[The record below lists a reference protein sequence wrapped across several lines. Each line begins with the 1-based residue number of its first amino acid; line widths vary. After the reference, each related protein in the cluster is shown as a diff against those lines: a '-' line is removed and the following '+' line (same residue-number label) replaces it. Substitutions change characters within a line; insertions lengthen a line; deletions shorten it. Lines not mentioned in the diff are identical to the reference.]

1 VSIRLLFIIFLLAVG
16 LAAQEREISVAF
28 EDLPRLL
35 EQSSP
40 QVKIINAK
48 QDLAKAESDAALQ
61 WSNPELNFSLEQIDN
76 SSVGETEQL
85 VYLSKTF
92 ALPWNY
98 WSERQIWQAD
108 INAANMDQ
116 RQNMYRLLA
125 DTRTGY
131 VRLRLLQNVTLQ
143 LIGLKDMLTDLQ
155 LEVRARHEEG
165 AMSQLEATL
174 LSVSLFGLES
184 DILET
189 QQDQRRTMSNW
200 EQILGIDSFKVAI
213 LTTMIEFKKIPTDI
227 PPMQQILEN
236 HQGLKAHQARL
247 TALDK
252 HVKLEKGRILPSI
265 SLQGGYKKIN
275 PGWEGYTLGFS
286 LPLPLLNWNGPRIEE
301 QKIKY
306 RIKFAE
312 TAIYKQKLRSELENL
327 IIIIQNNSDLL
338 QKSHYGLQ
346 NYKIAEDL
354 LAVYQEGALSLTE
367 FLNAIQLYRDGS
379 RKYSEQLTT
388 YYRAVFELEA
398 LSGQQMVTF

>member
-1 VSIRLLFIIFLLAVG
+1 MAGS
-16 LAAQEREISVAF
+16 LAAQEKQFSVAF
-28 EDLPRLL
+28 EDLPLLL

-61 WSNPELNFSLEQIDN
+61 WSNPELNYALEQIDN
-76 SSVGETEQL
+76 SSAGETEQL

-92 ALPWNY
+92 DLPWNY

-108 INAANMDQ
+108 ISAANMDQ

-125 DTRTGY
+125 DTRSGY
-131 VRLRLLQNVTLQ
+131 VRLRLLQNVMLQ
-143 LIGLKDMLTDLQ
+143 LTGLKEMLTDLQ
-155 LEVRARHEEG
+155 QEVRARQEEG

-189 QQDQRRTMSNW
+189 QQDQRHTMSNW
-200 EQILGIDSFKVAI
+200 EQILGIDSLKEAR
-213 LTTMIEFKKIPTDI
+213 LTTVIKFKKIPTDF
-227 PPMQQILEN
+227 PQMQQLLEN
-236 HQGLKAHQARL
+236 HSGLKAHQARL

-275 PGWEGYTLGFS
+275 PGWEGYIFGLS
-286 LPLPLLNWNGPRIEE
+286 LPLPLLNWNGPQIEE

-306 RIKFAE
+306 RIQFEE
-312 TAIYKQKLRSELENL
+312 TSIYRQNLHSELENL
-327 IIIIQNNSDLL
+327 ILTIQNKSDLL
-338 QKSHYGLQ
+338 QKSHHELQ

-354 LAVYQEGALSLTE
+354 LAIYQEGALSLTE

-379 RKYSEQLTT
+379 RNYTEQLSK

-398 LSGQQMVTF
+398 LSGQQLVTF